1 MDREEYLERQRRF
14 WEITDP
20 DELMFNRVDTL
31 YGSDRTSAR
40 FDAEAD
46 ERVGWLLHGLSL
58 PPAARIVEIGCG
70 IGAVLVRVARRLPDA
85 ELWGFDISATMIAE
99 AQRTLGDNPRV
110 HLAVNHGDTIDAIPD
125 RSIDLAI
132 CTGVFIHILDIGVIR
147 SYVGEAQRVLRPGGT
162 FRFNARLWNPSYAF
176 GDSAGGRW
184 AKFLH
189 RVGWRSSLKQKPARR
204 AEAADFNGLY
214 FTVGEIEQ
222 LVREA
227 GLIPEEF
234 ILQTTDET
242 PTAGHI
248 RVTCRRPLAG

>member
-1 MDREEYLERQRRF
+1 MDRKEYLDKQRRF

-20 DELMFNRVDTL
+20 DELKFNRVDTL
-31 YGSDRTSAR
+31 YGSDRTSER

-58 PPAARIVEIGCG
+58 PAEPRIVEIGCG
-70 IGAVLVRVARRLPDA
+70 IGAVLARVARRLPGA
-85 ELWGFDISATMIAE
+85 QLWGFDISATMIAE
-99 AQRTLGDNPRV
+99 AEKTLGGDPRV
-110 HLAVNHGDTIDAIPD
+110 HLAVNHGDTIDAVPD

-147 SYVGEAQRVLRPGGT
+147 SYVSEAHRVLRPGGT
-162 FRFNARLWNPSYAF
+162 FKFNARLWNPSYAF
-176 GDSAGGRW
+176 GNSLGGRW
-184 AKFLH
+184 ARFLY
-189 RVGWRSSLKQKPARR
+189 RVGWRSALKPKPMRPG
-204 AEAADFNGLY
+204 EVADFNGLY

-227 GLIPEEF
+227 GLIPEQF
-234 ILQTTDET
+234 ILQTTDES

-248 RVTCRRPLAG
+248 RVTCRRPAAG